1 MAAESGGPAGTLLVI
16 GGRIDTVHKAVDLGL
31 DVVLVQHRDQFV
43 PESAQLARAVI
54 IADYTDWDTVEPLLV
69 AAHQAYGFTAA
80 VSLTEPGLGPATR
93 VNDLLGLR
101 GNSYEVSRLLKD
113 KLAMRKHLAALG
125 GLIAAA
131 SVAAEEATDEKSLL
145 VFGQQH
151 GYPLIVK
158 PSNVTAS
165 LGVHRVDGPE
175 DILGVWRQVEE
186 LRERTDLQWGGFFDV
201 GPHIV
206 EEYIDGPEYSI
217 EAFSFDGRHVV
228 VAVTEKL
235 TSGFVELG
243 HAQPARIDER
253 AEAVLIGCTTMF
265 LDAIGQ
271 THGASHTEIKLTV
284 NGPKIIE
291 GHNRIGGDRIVDL
304 LEAAYGVDFE
314 LLTVGVPFGLTEPL
328 AQRPPLVRAAATR
341 FLLGEPGE
349 VIEVAGADAVRE
361 HPDVLALDVT
371 VEPGSVIRP
380 GSNWDRCGQ
389 VIAVGV
395 DTDSVLSLCAELTE
409 RISIRTKPPADGD
422 RIAKGARE

>member
-1 MAAESGGPAGTLLVI
+1 MAVENGEPAGTLLVI
-16 GGRIDTVHKAVDLGL
+16 GGRIDTVRKAVDLGL

-80 VSLTEPGLGPATR
+80 VSLTEPGLDPSTR
-93 VNDLLGLR
+93 VNDLLGLH

-113 KLAMRKHLAALG
+113 KLAMRKRLAALG
-125 GLIAAA
+125 GPAAAA

-175 DILGVWRQVEE
+175 GIPGVWRQVEE
-186 LRERTDLQWGGFFDV
+186 LRARTDLQWGAFFDV

-206 EEYIDGPEYSI
+206 EEYIEGPEYSV

-253 AEAVLIGCTTMF
+253 AEAVLVDCTTMF

-271 THGASHTEIKLTV
+271 THGASHTEIKLTA

-304 LEAAYGVDFE
+304 LEAAYEIDFE
-314 LLTVGVPFGLTEPL
+314 LLTVGAPFGLTEPL
-328 AQRPPLVRAAATR
+328 TQRPPLVRAAATQ

-349 VIEVAGADAVRE
+349 VIEVVGADAVRD

-371 VEPGSVIRP
+371 VGPGSMIRP

-389 VIAVGV
+389 VVAVGT
-395 DTDSVLSLCAELTE
+395 DTDSALRLCAELAE
-409 RISIRTKPPADGD
+409 RILIRTKPTTDGD
-422 RIAKGARE
+422 GVAKGARE

>member
-1 MAAESGGPAGTLLVI
+1 MAAENDGALGTLLVV
-16 GGRIDTVHKAVDLGL
+16 GGRIDTVRKAVGLGL
-31 DVVLVQHRDQFV
+31 DVVLIQHRDQFV
-43 PESAQLARAVI
+43 PESAKLARAVI

-93 VNDLLGLR
+93 VNDLLGLH
-101 GNSYEVSRLLKD
+101 GNSYAVSRLLTD
-113 KLAMRKHLAALG
+113 KFAMRKHLEALG
-125 GLIAAA
+125 GPAAAA

-145 VFGQQH
+145 VFGQRY
-151 GYPLIVK
+151 GYPFIVK

-175 DILGVWRQVEE
+175 DIPGVWRQVEE
-186 LRERTDLQWGGFFDV
+186 LRERTDLQWAGFFEV
-201 GPHIV
+201 GPHMV
-206 EEYIDGPEYSI
+206 EEYIDGPEYSV

-253 AEAVLIGCTTMF
+253 AEAALIGCATMF

-271 THGASHTEIKLTV
+271 THAASHTEIKLTA

-314 LLTVGVPFGLTEPL
+314 LLTVGAPFGLTEPL

-349 VIEVAGADAVRE
+349 VIEVVGADAVRD
-361 HPDVLALDVT
+361 HPDVLGLDVT
-371 VEPGSVIRP
+371 VRPGSVIRP

-389 VIAVGV
+389 VVAVGT
-395 DTDSVLSLCAELTE
+395 DTDSVLRLCAELTE
-409 RISIRTKPPADGD
+409 RISIRTKPVDGD
-422 RIAKGARE
+422 PVTKGARE